1 MPTGSGL
8 LVTWRGCWG
17 WQPPSPQPSPSRA
30 RVKEATQSGSNSGP
44 RAWVLG
50 LAATLIPAFSLK
62 GEGERAA
69 LVRWGALRVL
79 TSGVGCLARKTPFL
93 KARSERRVMRSETS
107 RERDWEAARFR
118 GRGELWHGHSWE
130 AMVGGENRWLAR
142 PGWGSNRARLNCRVV
157 AGCQGVGE
165 RTRRLRA

>member
-1 MPTGSGL
+1 M
-8 LVTWRGCWG
+8 
-17 WQPPSPQPSPSRA
+17 
-30 RVKEATQSGSNSGP
+30 
-44 RAWVLG
+44 LG

-69 LVRWGALRVL
+69 LVGWGALRVL
-79 TSGVGCLARKTPFL
+79 ASEVGCLARKTPLL
-93 KARSERRVMRSETS
+93 KARGERRVVRSERG
-107 RERDWEAARFR
+107 RERAWEADRFH
-118 GRGELWHGHSWE
+118 GRGALWHGHSWE
-130 AMVGGENRWLAR
+130 AVIGEEKRWLAR